1 MFSRDD
7 RSTVNRN
14 HRVPSVFARSATT
27 VSPFSCITKTAV
39 GYYFAW
45 PCKNIQSSALDR
57 ARNRRLAIE
66 HLTAAR
72 NAAGK
77 RLSGCFSI
85 LSTPREENVAREKRR
100 CSSCSLIKPLLRA
113 KLANNELN
121 SKPQRGDYVSQR

>member
-1 MFSRDD
+1 MFLQTATEYSDERNPIEFPACKNKPLVFSRDD

-27 VSPFSCITKTAV
+27 VCPFSCITKTAV

-57 ARNRRLAIE
+57 ARNRRLAME

-77 RLSGCFSI
+77 RLSGCFTI
-85 LSTPREENVAREKRR
+85 LSTPQRR
-100 CSSCSLIKPLLRA
+100 TLLERSVVPRA
-113 KLANNELN
+113 AL
-121 SKPQRGDYVSQR
+121 